1 MGSNGNTSWEG
12 LHQQKTICLAAGG
25 RQVGR
30 QEVLGTKPGFLSV
43 VFCKKQQE
51 GRREGREASKAWD
64 SRVNDVLIKSLN
76 IEKKVIVVDCV
87 FL

>member
-1 MGSNGNTSWEG
+1 
-12 LHQQKTICLAAGG
+12 
-25 RQVGR
+25 
-30 QEVLGTKPGFLSV
+30 VLGTKPGFLSV